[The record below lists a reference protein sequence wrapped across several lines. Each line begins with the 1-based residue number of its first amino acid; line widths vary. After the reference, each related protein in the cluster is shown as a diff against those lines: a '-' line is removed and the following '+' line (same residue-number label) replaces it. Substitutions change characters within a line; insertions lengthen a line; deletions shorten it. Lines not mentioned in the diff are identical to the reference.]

1 MYNLDY
7 LKRGSDFD
15 EDYRLDRIL
24 NKKAD
29 QGVKIFIML
38 WKEVEAAF
46 PMVGSYYAKKMLM
59 NHKNIKVRY
68 FKINLN

>member
-1 MYNLDY
+1 
-7 LKRGSDFD
+7 
-15 EDYRLDRIL
+15 
-24 NKKAD
+24 
-29 QGVKIFIML
+29 ML

-68 FKINLN
+68 FQMNLEIRDNSVLQDLNFNFPT